1 MRLPLCRPC
10 ALFLAL
16 CLSLL
21 LAGCA
26 STLRLAYGQADTLL
40 YWRLDSYLDFSS
52 EQAPR
57 VREGLAQFMSWHR
70 RTQLPRY
77 ADELQR
83 LRPLLAQPDL
93 GAESICKAVDQLR
106 ATVETPLLDPANWP
120 LLWMA
125 GELSAEQL
133 LHLER
138 KQRVAD
144 EKWKAEWL
152 DITPEQRRELRLK
165 QAQERAE
172 MLYGRLDEPQRAALR
187 EGLAQAQSFDPQRS
201 YQERLLRQ
209 RELLQLLRRLQ
220 QERPEPE
227 LRARLLRD
235 FVQRLVQGGPQEP
248 ARQRYL
254 QALQREGCESFARL
268 HRATTA
274 AQRER
279 AQRTLAGWE
288 SDFRQL
294 AGG

>member
-1 MRLPLCRPC
+1 MRQPLCRPC
-10 ALFLAL
+10 TLFLAL

-21 LAGCA
+21 LTGCA

-125 GELSAEQL
+125 SELSAEQL
-133 LHLER
+133 QHLER
-138 KQRVAD
+138 KLRVAD

-172 MLYGRLDEPQRAALR
+172 MLYGRLDEPQRSALR

-220 QERPEPE
+220 QERPAPE

-235 FVQRLVQGGPQEP
+235 FVQRLAQGGPQEP

-288 SDFRQL
+288 ADFRQL
-294 AGG
+294 AGS

>member
-1 MRLPLCRPC
+1 MLQQLRRPA
-10 ALFLAL
+10 ALLLAL
-16 CLSLL
+16 ILPLL

-57 VREGLAQFMSWHR
+57 VRESLAQFMSWHR

-77 ADELQR
+77 AEELQR
-83 LRPLLAQPDL
+83 LRPLLAQPEL
-93 GAESICKAVDQLR
+93 GAEPACKAVDQLR

-120 LLWMA
+120 LLWLA
-125 GELSAEQL
+125 SELGPEQL
-133 LHLER
+133 QHLER
-138 KQRVAD
+138 KQRLAD

-152 DITPEQRRELRLK
+152 DATPEQRRELRFK
-165 QAQERAE
+165 QALERAE

-201 YQERLLRQ
+201 YQERLSRQ

-235 FVQRLVQGGPQEP
+235 FVQRLLQGGPQEP
-248 ARQRYL
+248 GRQRYL

-288 SDFRQL
+288 ADFRQL

>member
-1 MRLPLCRPC
+1 MRPPLSRPC

-133 LHLER
+133 QHLER

-288 SDFRQL
+288 ADFRQL